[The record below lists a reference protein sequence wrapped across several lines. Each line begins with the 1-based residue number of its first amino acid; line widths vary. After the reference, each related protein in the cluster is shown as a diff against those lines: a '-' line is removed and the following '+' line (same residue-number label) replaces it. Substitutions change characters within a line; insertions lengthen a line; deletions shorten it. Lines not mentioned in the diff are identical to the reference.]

1 MFEFQNHL
9 IFPVHAVPGAGP
21 LPKGAEQL
29 SVTTADH
36 EVVKGVYMPS
46 EAPHSSPV
54 LILGFGG
61 NAWNAQD
68 VAQYLH
74 ELFPDEDVA
83 AFHYRGYPPSSGAP
97 SAEALVADAP
107 LVHDAAVKRSK
118 RGKVIGIGFSIGTAV
133 AARLSSVRELDGLI
147 LVTPFD
153 SLKALAQGMF
163 PWLPIGLF
171 FTHEIDAAG
180 ALHESDVPVAVIAAE
195 RDEIVPRERTE
206 ALRDAVPNLVFDRT
220 IGGAGHNDIY
230 GRSDFQDAM
239 REALAVLLKGAGA

>member
-1 MFEFQNHL
+1 MFEFQSHL

-21 LPKGAEQL
+21 LPQGAERL

-46 EAPHSSPV
+46 EAPNSNPV

-83 AFHYRGYPPSSGAP
+83 AFHYRGYPPSSGSP
-97 SAEALVADAP
+97 SADALVADAP
-107 LVHDAAVKRSK
+107 LVHDAAVKLSK
-118 RGKVIGIGFSIGTAV
+118 PGKVIGVGFSIGTAV
-133 AARLSSVRELDGLI
+133 AARLSSVRKLDGLI

-163 PWLPIGLF
+163 PWLPIGPF

-180 ALHESDVPVAVIAAE
+180 ALHQSDLPVAVIAAE
-195 RDEIVPRERTE
+195 RDEIVPGERTK

-220 IGGAGHNDIY
+220 IDGAGHNDIY

-239 REALAVLLKGAGA
+239 REALALLLEAAGA